1 MHVYEPC
8 VYCARRSCEW
18 DSYDAEYGIELNQER
33 DGQDCSMASVMQ
45 GHMVSVQLECTCATH
60 SGIYACS
67 STNRRTVMMCMMSFS
82 MKSVG
87 MAMMAIMGAMKGKC

>member
-1 MHVYEPC
+1 M
-8 VYCARRSCEW
+8 
-18 DSYDAEYGIELNQER
+18 
-33 DGQDCSMASVMQ
+33 
-45 GHMVSVQLECTCATH
+45 SVQLECTCATH